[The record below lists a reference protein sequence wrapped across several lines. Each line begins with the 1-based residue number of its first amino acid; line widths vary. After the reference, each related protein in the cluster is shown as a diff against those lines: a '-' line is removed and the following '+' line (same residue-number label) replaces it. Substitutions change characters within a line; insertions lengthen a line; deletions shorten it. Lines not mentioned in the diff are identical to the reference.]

1 MKNYENYV
9 LKNVNLIDGYGGD
22 VQKNMYIEVEG
33 KTISAVGSMDDYKAP
48 ERAAELDFT
57 DHYVMPGL
65 IDAHLHLSGGR
76 GEGTYLDGDI
86 ISEPNVMRAMR
97 SVGDARQLLKR
108 VITSKNQLR
117 N

>member
-48 ERAAELDFT
+48 
-57 DHYVMPGL
+57 
-65 IDAHLHLSGGR
+65 
-76 GEGTYLDGDI
+76 
-86 ISEPNVMRAMR
+86 
-97 SVGDARQLLKR
+97 
-108 VITSKNQLR
+108 
-117 N
+117 

>member
-76 GEGTYLDGDI
+76 GEGIYLDGDI

-97 SVGDARQLLKR
+97 SVEDARQLLKR
-108 VITSKNQLR
+108 GITSKNQLR